1 MRVPLR
7 NPRRAQ
13 QAVFHS
19 KRPRLAG
26 VGRVPEVEQ
35 VERGEPVDA

>member
-19 KRPRLAG
+19 DRLRLAG
-26 VGRVPEVEQ
+26 VGRVAEVEQ
-35 VERGEPVDA
+35 VERGEPVDG